1 MIPNSELIFGPPGTG
16 KTYTLIKEVETA
28 LAKGIAPDR
37 IGYVSF
43 TKKAIHEAVERA
55 CGQFGIDQKQLP
67 WFRTL
72 HSWGFNGIGAS
83 STDMMSSE
91 DWGVLGREV
100 GMKFSGASKVNPD
113 EGVLLVPESEFEK
126 GDTYLRMLDR
136 ARYRMVPIAQE
147 FNEAEDWGKDFNIL
161 RRVQKEFALYKSK
174 MNKIDY
180 VDQIE
185 LYIQSGIPPHL
196 ELLIIDE
203 AQDLTPL
210 QWEMVVKIASNAER
224 VIIAG
229 DDDQAI
235 HRWTGVDIRKFLQSS
250 DNVRVLSQSY
260 RMPEK
265 VHKLSQKI
273 VKRISLRKDKLF
285 NPTDEEGRVDW
296 HYSADD
302 LDLDRG
308 SWTLMARTNNYVR
321 LWGSKLRDQGYLYSY
336 KGHSSVNQKSANAM
350 ITWRKLQAGEGVE
363 LGLIRDLYKHVRKRG
378 DGAVVKHGAAGL
390 LDAAAPDAFLTWD
403 DLVMQF
409 GMIADKN
416 RDAFEVARFGED
428 ERMYIEALVRRGED
442 VTSTPRIKLST
453 FHSMKGGEDDNCAVF
468 SKVPPICDLRTT
480 KTPDDEHR
488 CMYVGITRSKQSLHI
503 IDPPGRNKYEF

>member
-16 KTYTLIKEVETA
+16 KTYTLIKEVENA
-28 LAKGIAPDR
+28 LARGIAPDR

-72 HSWGFNGIGAS
+72 HSWGFNGLGAS
-83 STDMMSSE
+83 ANDMMSSE
-91 DWGVLGREV
+91 DWDVLGREV

-113 EGVLLVPESEFEK
+113 DGVLLPPEGEFEK
-126 GDTYLRMLDR
+126 GDAYLRMIDR
-136 ARYRMVPIAQE
+136 ARYRMVPVETE
-147 FNEAEDWGKDFNIL
+147 FNEAEDWSKDFNIL
-161 RRVQKEFALYKSK
+161 RRVQKEYALYKSK
-174 MNKIDY
+174 LNKIDF

-210 QWEMVVKIASNAER
+210 QWEMVKKIAENAER

-235 HRWTGVDIRKFLQSS
+235 HRWTGVDIRKFLNSS
-250 DNVRVLSQSY
+250 GNVRVLSQSF
-260 RMPEK
+260 RMPQK
-265 VHKLSQKI
+265 VHELSQRI
-273 VKRISLRKDKLF
+273 VQRISLRKDKLF

-321 LWGSKLRDQGYLYSY
+321 LWGTKLREQGYMYSY
-336 KGHSSVNQKSANAM
+336 KGHSSVNQKSAHAM
-350 ITWRKLQAGEGVE
+350 QTWRKLQAGEGVE
-363 LGLIRDLYKHVRKRG
+363 LGFIRDLYKHVRKRG

-390 LDAAAPDAFLTWD
+390 LDAASPDSFLTWD
-403 DLVMQF
+403 ELVAQF
-409 GMIADKN
+409 GMIADKE
-416 RDAFEVARFGED
+416 RDAFEVARFGDD
-428 ERMYIEALVRRGED
+428 EKLYIESLIRRGED
-442 VTSTPRIKLST
+442 ITSTPRIKLST
-453 FHSMKGGEDDNCAVF
+453 FHSMKGGEDDNCAVY
-468 SKVPPICDLRTT
+468 SKVPPICDLSNT